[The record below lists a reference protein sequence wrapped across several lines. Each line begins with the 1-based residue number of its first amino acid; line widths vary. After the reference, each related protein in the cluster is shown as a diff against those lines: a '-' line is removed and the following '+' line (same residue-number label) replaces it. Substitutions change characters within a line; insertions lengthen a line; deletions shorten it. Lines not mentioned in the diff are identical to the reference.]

1 MRYIPN
7 SPGERR
13 SMLADIGLERI
24 EDLFDQIPEQLKLK
38 EPLGI
43 GAPMSEPEL
52 LEYFRGLASQN
63 GIDHQSFLGAGAYSH
78 FIPVIIDSLIS
89 RAEFF
94 TAYTPY
100 QPELSQGTLQYTFE
114 FQTMICQLTGM
125 DVANASMYDGSTA
138 AAEAVLMAH
147 RVTRRDKFIIA
158 DSLHPQYR
166 EVISAYTQN
175 LGFTLNDL
183 RHTEA
188 GTVDPNALG
197 IDNETAAIVVQSPN
211 FFGCVEDLAAIAE
224 AAHDA
229 GALLI
234 VAVTEPMSLGLLKPP
249 GECGAD
255 IVAGETQSF
264 GIPLSY
270 GGPYCGLFASREKY
284 VRQMPG
290 RLVGEAY
297 DDQGRRGY
305 VLTLAT
311 REQHIRREKATSN
324 ICTNQGLFA
333 LMATVYLATMGKHGV
348 REVAEQNLQKGHY
361 AASEISKL
369 DGFDLRF
376 TAPFFNEFVVRTPQ
390 PARQVNELLLRKKI
404 IGGVA
409 LDKHYPDMGDSMLV
423 CVTET
428 VTKEAIDSLVD
439 ALAEIQK

>member
-1 MRYIPN
+1 
-7 SPGERR
+7 
-13 SMLADIGLERI
+13 
-24 EDLFDQIPEQLKLK
+24 
-38 EPLGI
+38 
-43 GAPMSEPEL
+43 
-52 LEYFRGLASQN
+52 
-63 GIDHQSFLGAGAYSH
+63 
-78 FIPVIIDSLIS
+78 
-89 RAEFF
+89 
-94 TAYTPY
+94 
-100 QPELSQGTLQYTFE
+100 
-114 FQTMICQLTGM
+114 
-125 DVANASMYDGSTA
+125 
-138 AAEAVLMAH
+138 
-147 RVTRRDKFIIA
+147 
-158 DSLHPQYR
+158 
-166 EVISAYTQN
+166 
-175 LGFTLNDL
+175 
-183 RHTEA
+183 
-188 GTVDPNALG
+188 
-197 IDNETAAIVVQSPN
+197 
-211 FFGCVEDLAAIAE
+211 
-224 AAHDA
+224 
-229 GALLI
+229 
-234 VAVTEPMSLGLLKPP
+234 
-249 GECGAD
+249 
-255 IVAGETQSF
+255 
-264 GIPLSY
+264 LSY

-290 RLVGEAY
+290 RLVGEAH

-348 REVAEQNLQKGHY
+348 REVAEQNLQKAHY

-428 VTKEAIDSLVD
+428 AKKEAIDSLVD